1 MPAKAHRPNGQ
12 LRAHARSS
20 SGGSSRLGLNQL
32 QLTQKDPAPQR
43 VADKAKKS
51 SHFHHEPAPRNSSS
65 QFLRT
70 NSGIRV
76 HSRDNIQPAALR
88 RAPTPHGAAKPSG
101 SKQKVDFSISSP
113 DEGDDDDEW
122 VSSESGAAT
131 PLDGSDPEN
140 TPVEQLK
147 ERLLA
152 QPAHGQTAQS
162 NLASGHDAVHDV
174 TTPKAAPPPLPRV
187 DTVRPSQQSLA
198 PTARDFAVQ
207 EHQPQQNFSS
217 GQMHNDQRPPE
228 PAIQISTP
236 TPPVSKARSET
247 HSPPRRSPDIAPKR
261 QSMTRPPSTHSIS
274 SKSDAHPLRPHPLIR
289 GHSYGQGFTAKP
301 APLAPLTTVLPDSAS
316 GQMSTTSSSPS
327 SLRAGSPTSI
337 RTTSASPNL
346 PSPSSTSQAHRQ
358 LRRTSTSST
367 RSTATLP
374 APPSASDKTSGRA
387 THDRQR
393 TLSTI
398 SSSSSIAAL
407 ANFAL
412 RSTPSPP
419 RTPMQ
424 ITAHFPP
431 PESDAALESIHQLLP
446 PPYLS
451 AHLTVLAYR
460 NPIAESYDRVI
471 RAKQRRTDAYKLW
484 LCFIF
489 ISYCNL
495 DLLSMVSS

>member
-1 MPAKAHRPNGQ
+1 MPAKAHRPSGQ
-12 LRAHARSS
+12 IRAHSRSS
-20 SGGSSRLGLNQL
+20 SGGSSKLGLNL
-32 QLTQKDPAPQR
+32 QFTQKDPVPQR
-43 VADKAKKS
+43 VSDKGKKAA
-51 SHFHHEPAPRNSSS
+51 HFHHEPARNASS

-70 NSGIRV
+70 NSGVRV
-76 HSRDNIQPAALR
+76 HSRENIQPAAIR
-88 RAPTPHGAAKPSG
+88 RAPTPHGAPKQTGA
-101 SKQKVDFSISSP
+101 KQKADFTIS
-113 DEGDDDDEW
+113 DDGDDDDDAW

-131 PLDGSDPEN
+131 PLHGSDPEN

-147 ERLLA
+147 QRPTTQHAHVQHA
-152 QPAHGQTAQS
+152 QLNTTSAHDG
-162 NLASGHDAVHDV
+162 GHDVA
-174 TTPKAAPPPLPRV
+174 TPKAAPPPLPRV
-187 DTVRPSQQSLA
+187 DTARPSQLPLA
-198 PTARDFAVQ
+198 ATARDYAAQ
-207 EHQPQQNFSS
+207 EPPPQGKAYSNQK
-217 GQMHNDQRPPE
+217 QNDQRHPE

-261 QSMTRPPSTHSIS
+261 QSMTRPPSTHSINS
-274 SKSDAHPLRPHPLIR
+274 RSDGPPLRPHPLIR
-289 GHSYGQGFTAKP
+289 GHSYGQGFAAKP

-337 RTTSASPNL
+337 RTAASPNI
-346 PSPSSTSQAHRQ
+346 PSPSSASPAHRQ

-374 APPSASDKTSGRA
+374 AQSTVPEKHGSRA
-387 THDRQR
+387 NHDRQR

-398 SSSSSIAAL
+398 SSNSSIAAL
-407 ANFAL
+407 TNFAL

-419 RTPMQ
+419 RTPVQ

-431 PESDAALESIHQLLP
+431 PEQSAALESIHPLLP

-471 RAKQRRTDAYKLW
+471 RAKQRR
-484 LCFIF
+484 
-489 ISYCNL
+489 
-495 DLLSMVSS
+495 

>member
-1 MPAKAHRPNGQ
+1 MPAKAHRPSGQ
-12 LRAHARSS
+12 VRSHSRTS
-20 SGGSSRLGLNQL
+20 SGGSSKLGLNL
-32 QLTQKDPAPQR
+32 QFTQKDPAPSR
-43 VADKAKKS
+43 ATDKGKKP
-51 SHFHHEPAPRNSSS
+51 SHYHHEPAARNASS
-65 QFLRT
+65 QFLRS

-88 RAPTPHGAAKPSG
+88 RAPTPSNL
-101 SKQKVDFSISSP
+101 SKQNGAKQKADFTISSP

-131 PLDGSDPEN
+131 PNDGSDSEG

-147 ERLLA
+147 PRL
-152 QPAHGQTAQS
+152 PAQS
-162 NLASGHDAVHDV
+162 THTQHAQLNTAAAHDAVHDV
-174 TTPKAAPPPLPRV
+174 ATPKAAPPPLPRV
-187 DTVRPSQQSLA
+187 DTARPSQVSLA
-198 PTARDFAVQ
+198 PTARDYAAQ
-207 EHQPQQNFSS
+207 EYPSQGNAASS
-217 GQMHNDQRPPE
+217 QRQSDQRHPE
-228 PAIQISTP
+228 PDIQISTP

-261 QSMTRPPSTHSIS
+261 QSMTRPPSTHSINS
-274 SKSDAHPLRPHPLIR
+274 RSDAPQLRPHPLIR
-289 GHSYGQGFTAKP
+289 GHSYGQGFAAKP

-327 SLRAGSPTSI
+327 SLRAGSPTSM
-337 RTTSASPNL
+337 RTASASPNL
-346 PSPSSTSQAHRQ
+346 SSPSSVSPAHRQ

-374 APPSASDKTSGRA
+374 AQPSASEKHSGRGN
-387 THDRQR
+387 HDRQR

-407 ANFAL
+407 TNFAL

-419 RTPMQ
+419 RTPVQ

-431 PESDAALESIHQLLP
+431 PEQTAALESIHPLLP

-451 AHLTVLAYR
+451 AHLTVLVYR
-460 NPIAESYDRVI
+460 NPLAESYDRVI
-471 RAKQRRTDAYKLW
+471 RAKQRR
-484 LCFIF
+484 
-489 ISYCNL
+489 
-495 DLLSMVSS
+495 

>member
-1 MPAKAHRPNGQ
+1 MPAKAHRPSGQ
-12 LRAHARSS
+12 IRAHSRSS
-20 SGGSSRLGLNQL
+20 STGSSKLGLNL

-43 VADKAKKS
+43 VSDKGKKAA
-51 SHFHHEPAPRNSSS
+51 HFHHEVRPLFTPPIPARNASS

-70 NSGIRV
+70 NSGVRV
-76 HSRDNIQPAALR
+76 HSRESIQPAAIR
-88 RAPTPHGAAKPSG
+88 RAPTPHGPPKQAGA
-101 SKQKVDFSISSP
+101 KQKADFTISSP
-113 DEGDDDDEW
+113 DEGEDDDDAW

-131 PLDGSDPEN
+131 PLRGSDPEN

-147 ERLLA
+147 QRPTT
-152 QPAHGQTAQS
+152 QPAHVQVNTT
-162 NLASGHDAVHDV
+162 SGHDGVHDV
-174 TTPKAAPPPLPRV
+174 ATPKAAPPPLPRV
-187 DTVRPSQQSLA
+187 DTARPSQLPLGA
-198 PTARDFAVQ
+198 TARDYAAQ
-207 EHQPQQNFSS
+207 EPPPQGKVYSNQT
-217 GQMHNDQRPPE
+217 QNDQRHPE
-228 PAIQISTP
+228 PDIQISTP

-261 QSMTRPPSTHSIS
+261 QSMTRPPSTHSINS
-274 SKSDAHPLRPHPLIR
+274 RSDGPPLRPHPLIR

-316 GQMSTTSSSPS
+316 GQMSTASSSPS

-337 RTTSASPNL
+337 RTAASPNV
-346 PSPSSTSQAHRQ
+346 PSPSSASPAHRQ

-374 APPSASDKTSGRA
+374 AQSSVSDKHSRA
-387 THDRQR
+387 SHDRQR

-398 SSSSSIAAL
+398 SSNSSIAAL
-407 ANFAL
+407 TNFAL

-419 RTPMQ
+419 RNPVH

-431 PESDAALESIHQLLP
+431 PEQNAALESIHPLLP

-471 RAKQRRTDAYKLW
+471 RAKQRR
-484 LCFIF
+484 
-489 ISYCNL
+489 
-495 DLLSMVSS
+495 